1 MTIAVALLAMGAGQA
16 SALTQEVP
24 GTGVVITTDQFIG
37 PVSWVWLVPE
47 IIGEVQ
53 DFGVLEYSVTCVRDS
68 NSVNICNGELL
79 YQGPLGAAECIMEDD
94 VVRGTIFF
102 TPTGDFDNCVDMD
115 WSSPTSPTDPG
126 VRGLCIGTAKAFG
139 NRISGQG
146 GGLGLGSC

>member
-24 GTGVVITTDQFIG
+24 GTAVVITTDQFIG
-37 PVSWVWLVPE
+37 PVSWVWLVSE

-68 NSVNICNGELL
+68 NAVKICNGGLL
-79 YQGPLGAAECIMEDD
+79 YQGPLGAADCTMVDD
-94 VVRGTIFF
+94 VVTGTIFF
-102 TPTGDFDNCVDMD
+102 APTGDFDNCVDMD
-115 WSSPTSPTDPG
+115 WSSQIPPTDPG
-126 VRGLCIGTAKAFG
+126 VTGLCIGTGKAFG
-139 NRISGQG
+139 NRITGQG